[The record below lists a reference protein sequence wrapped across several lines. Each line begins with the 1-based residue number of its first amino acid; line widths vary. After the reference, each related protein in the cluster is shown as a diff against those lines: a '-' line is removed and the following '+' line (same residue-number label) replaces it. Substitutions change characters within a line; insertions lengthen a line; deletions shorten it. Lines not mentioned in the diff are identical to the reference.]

1 MQNSAESQFFK
12 ELIDK
17 YLQPAPANPDPI
29 KVIIS
34 TILSKIRN
42 KIFTRI

>member
-17 YLQPAPANPDPI
+17 YLPPAPPNTDPE
-29 KVIIS
+29 KV
-34 TILSKIRN
+34 T
-42 KIFTRI
+42 T